1 MIKAMTNGKPSYH
14 LKYKICVSGSAVT
27 EASAPGTVEKAETL
41 GRLIAQKGMILV
53 TGATTGVPYWAAKG
67 AKEAGGIV
75 IGISPAASKAAHVKS
90 YRLPVDYHDLII
102 YTGFDYSGRNLL
114 LTRAA
119 DAVITLAGRIGT
131 LNEFTI
137 AFEDKKPQ
145 GILTGT
151 GGMSDMLEKIL
162 ATAHRGMGKTVFE
175 SDPEHLLE
183 KVVALIEENEEAIDP
198 DEYVAS
204 SHRERG

>member
-1 MIKAMTNGKPSYH
+1 MPNGKAENYH

-27 EASAPGTVEKAETL
+27 DSATEGTVEKAGEI
-41 GRLIAQKGMILV
+41 GRLVAERGMILV
-53 TGATTGVPYWAAKG
+53 TGATTGIPYWAAKG

-75 IGISPAASKAAHVKS
+75 IGLSPAASKAAHMKS
-90 YRLPVDYHDLII
+90 YRLPVDYHDLIV

-119 DAVITLAGRIGT
+119 DAVITISGRIGT

-145 GILTGT
+145 GVLTGT
-151 GGMSDMLEKIL
+151 GGMSDMLKDIL
-162 ATAHRGMGKTVFE
+162 ERSHRGMGRVVFD
-175 SDPEHLLE
+175 SDPEKLLD
-183 KVVALIEENEEAIDP
+183 KVVALIKEEEEEEAAP
-198 DEYVAS
+198 ENGS
-204 SHRERG
+204 PSKRRTRG